1 MKSEKRKDV
10 ASIER
15 LTGKITVLTSVVKR
29 LKSDQES
36 RKIKF
41 QFFLFCTSKTNKQK
55 ILYLIKRFCTGVA

>member
-1 MKSEKRKDV
+1 MKSEKRNDV

-15 LTGKITVLTSVVKR
+15 LTGRITVLTSEVKR

-41 QFFLFCTSKTNKQK
+41 KFFLFCTAKPISKKYF
-55 ILYLIKRFCTGVA
+55 ILSKGFARE